1 MSTIY
6 DLITVGIFAGL
17 AILFLQRS
25 ATPSDPPD
33 HMYQSAPPAFGCAAA
48 NWLGTNQQE
57 LLALQ
62 VVFAVL
68 IYSSLVLKPFRR
80 NPGPL
85 AKFHYRR
92 GSAG

>member
-33 HMYQSAPPAFGCAAA
+33 HMYQYAPPALGCAAA
-48 NWLGTNQQE
+48 NWLGNNQQDVIA
-57 LLALQ
+57 LL
-62 VVFAVL
+62 VVLAVL
-68 IYSSLVLKPFRR
+68 IYSWLVLKPFRR
-80 NPGPL
+80 NP
-85 AKFHYRR
+85 
-92 GSAG
+92 